1 MPWISGTIMAVGG
14 LASTAMAGDGG
25 DAPDPVDWQ
34 AQMEAQY
41 QYDKKAMRQGMF
53 NNNPTKVNDFGQLG
67 MIREEGELEYSDAD
81 QKKLNILKQKIA
93 SAQATGDEAEVSN
106 RLFNTRQKIT
116 DLEASLAEQQ
126 ALNTPKSLKLAAKL
140 QAKITALQGKAA
152 KYEADDAKI
161 RTKNI
166 ATWQR
171 AIDTLKPTS
180 RAPDKWTQTE
190 KLDPRLTEAN
200 QAFMDKAGVLAENL
214 RNRGEFQGDEQV
226 QWDDQGYQKYADDI
240 YNSTMN
246 RLQPEQDHEMAA
258 RETQLAQRG
267 IMAGTAAYDRAMQQL
282 QRSQGDVKAKA
293 ALDAR
298 MAAQQAYIADVGSR
312 ALVQGQN
319 YGQDVQDYMRPYD
332 EIAANQ
338 GVMQGYS
345 PTFKNSGSA
354 AAAAAPDVIGA
365 AQRSSQDA
373 WTRYGIDQ
381 QNSANRAGAYS
392 QAFSTIGNAVGKY
405 MDNNNNNNNNSGGGY
420 WNTGALNQ
428 NPYD

>member
-1 MPWISGTIMAVGG
+1 MPYWQAGAAVVGSVISSQG
-14 LASTAMAGDGG
+14 GDGG
-25 DAPDPVDWQ
+25 DQPPPVDYEAL
-34 AQMEAQY
+34 AQLQY
-41 QYDKKAMRQGMF
+41 ELDRKSARQGMY

-67 MIREEGELEYSDAD
+67 MVREEGELEYSDAD
-81 QKKLNILKQKIA
+81 QKKLNLLRQKIA
-93 SAQATGDEAEVSN
+93 SAQATGDDAEVSN

-116 DLEASLAEQQ
+116 DLETSLAEQQ
-126 ALNTPKSLKLAAKL
+126 ALNTPKSQKLAAKL
-140 QAKITALQGKAA
+140 QAKITALQGKAT
-152 KYEADDAKI
+152 KYETEDAKI
-161 RTKNI
+161 RAANI
-166 ATWQR
+166 AKWQR

-190 KLDPRLTEAN
+190 DLDDRLTSAN
-200 QAFMDKAGVLAENL
+200 QAFMDKAGVLADNL
-214 RNRGEFQGDEQV
+214 RNRGAFQGDEQV

-240 YNSTMN
+240 YNSAMN
-246 RLQPEQDHEMAA
+246 RLQPEQDHETAA

-267 IMAGTAAYDRAMQQL
+267 IMAGTAAYDRAMGQL

-338 GVMQGYS
+338 GVMQGYR
-345 PTFKNSGSA
+345 PTYNNAGSA
-354 AAAAAPDVIGA
+354 AAAAAPDMIGA

-381 QNSANRAGAYS
+381 QNSANRAAAYG
-392 QAFSTIGNAVGKY
+392 QAFSSLGNAVGKY
-405 MDNNNNNNNNSGGGY
+405 MSSNKGTTDPT
-420 WNTGALNQ
+420 NTMQGAMDY
-428 NPYD
+428 YDK

>member
-1 MPWISGTIMAVGG
+1 MTGVWMGVGTAVGSIGSAAISGRGG
-14 LASTAMAGDGG
+14 GG
-25 DAPDPVDWQ
+25 DAPPPVDYEAL
-34 AQMEAQY
+34 AQLEYELARKQS
-41 QYDKKAMRQGMF
+41 RQEMF

-81 QKKLNILKQKIA
+81 QRKLNILKQKIA
-93 SAQATGDEAEVSN
+93 SAQATGDEAQVSN

-116 DLEASLAEQQ
+116 DLEALLAEQQ

-140 QAKITALQGKAA
+140 QAKLTAMQGKAT
-152 KYEADDAKI
+152 KYETEDAKI
-161 RTKNI
+161 RTANI
-166 ATWQR
+166 AKWQR

-200 QAFMDKAGVLAENL
+200 QAFMDKAGVLADNL
-214 RNRGEFQGDEQV
+214 KNRGAFQGDEQV
-226 QWDDQGYQKYADDI
+226 QWDDQGYKKYADDI

-298 MAAQQAYIADVGSR
+298 MAAQQSYIADVGSR

-332 EIAANQ
+332 EISANQ

-345 PTFKNSGSA
+345 PTFKNAGSA

-365 AQRSSQDA
+365 AERSSQDA

-381 QNSANRAGAYS
+381 QNAANRAAAYG
-392 QAFSTIGNAVGKY
+392 QAFSSIGKAVGKY
-405 MDNNNNNNNNSGGGY
+405 MNSNNGKTDPT
-420 WNTGALNQ
+420 NTIQGAMNYYG
-428 NPYD
+428 P